1 MRKLITALLVAAIL
15 VGAFALAVDAQTTYQ
30 RFENLWARTLR
41 STGDTVVGGALAVT
55 GGSSMANLSSSGDVA
70 LGGALNTGTFVVNG
84 SGGNLAVVE
93 GTPLAAVRSFQ
104 QISAAATAGVTVTTL
119 AKGTELT
126 LLNMGS
132 NTITIS
138 DTGTTMLESNAA
150 LGQYDTLTLISDGT
164 NMVELARSNN

>member
-1 MRKLITALLVAAIL
+1 
-15 VGAFALAVDAQTTYQ
+15 
-30 RFENLWARTLR
+30 
-41 STGDTVVGGALAVT
+41 
-55 GGSSMANLSSSGDVA
+55 MANLSSSGDVA